1 MGKTTSELL
10 IEAISS
16 QVTDVFGIPGT
27 HGLSLYEELRKRVS
41 NGEIRYYMP
50 RLEYGGAIMTDY
62 YARLKGNVGVFMS
75 VNGPGFTNSLTG
87 LVEAYSEGS
96 PLVLISLNKEFK
108 YRHRKQLHDS
118 GYYDL
123 QLEMARQATK
133 ASFRI
138 YSPEDVP
145 IIMERAFRIAL
156 EDKMGPVY
164 IEVPVDLLEEKSNIE
179 DYKASKRIHRTLVYP
194 TKEEIREAL
203 NFLSE
208 CSKPILLLG
217 YGASRSNIISYIDK
231 LGIPVLTTIRGKGS
245 IPENHPLYA
254 GTIFNLSEI
263 PGDCLIAIG
272 TSFNDLETSRWSIK
286 LPRKIL
292 HVDPDVNVFNT
303 SFNAEVTIKA
313 SAEAFLEEI
322 VEKVNLPKWSYEV
335 DEKTNIESSS
345 SGITHDYL
353 AKVLDETLSE
363 DRVIIAD
370 AGTNQVMAMD
380 IKVYRSNSYF
390 NSLIFNA
397 MGSAIPAGIGAK
409 IASPERQIVSII
421 GDLGFQ
427 GCLNE
432 LITAVQ
438 YKVNFLTVLV
448 EDGVQH
454 FLRLNQKMRYGNT
467 FATDVFQID
476 YTKVMEGIGVNVI
489 EVKDREDLK
498 KSAEEAVGLS
508 LKSPTVLRVHVS
520 PNSIPSRLLMK
531 R

>member
-10 IEAISS
+10 IDTISS

-41 NGEIRYYMP
+41 RGEIRYYMP
-50 RLEYGGAIMTDY
+50 RLEYGGAIMADY
-62 YARLKGNVGVFMS
+62 YARLKGNVGVFLS
-75 VNGPGFTNSLTG
+75 VNGPGFTNSLTA
-87 LVEAYSEGS
+87 LVGAYSEGS

-108 YRHRKQLHDS
+108 YRHRRQLHDS

-145 IIMERAFRIAL
+145 IIMERAFKIAL

-164 IEVPVDLLEEKSNIE
+164 IEVPVDVLEEKGDFEN
-179 DYKASKRIHRTLVYP
+179 YKIKKVNRTLIYP
-194 TKEEIREAL
+194 TKEEVREAL

-217 YGASRSNIISYIDK
+217 YGASRSNILNYIEK
-231 LGIPVLTTIRGKGS
+231 LGIPVFTTIRGKGS

-254 GTIFNLSEI
+254 GTIFNLKEI
-263 PGDCLIAIG
+263 PGDCLIALG

-286 LPRKIL
+286 LPDRIL

-303 SFNAEVTIKA
+303 SINAEVTIKA

-322 VEKVNLPKWSYEV
+322 VEKVNLPKWSYKVEEKNSDIV
-335 DEKTNIESSS
+335 DNTSE
-345 SGITHDYL
+345 ITHDYL

-363 DRVIIAD
+363 DRVIISD

-380 IKVYRSNSYF
+380 IKVYKPNSYF

-397 MGSAIPAGIGAK
+397 MGSAIPASIGGK

-427 GCLNE
+427 GCFNE
-432 LITAVQ
+432 LITAAQ
-438 YKVNFLTVLV
+438 YKINFLTVLV

-467 FATDVFQID
+467 FTTDVFQID
-476 YTKVMEGIGVNVI
+476 YTKVVEGIGVNVI
-489 EVKDREDLK
+489 EVKDRKDLK
-498 KSAEEAVGLS
+498 KSVEEAVGLS